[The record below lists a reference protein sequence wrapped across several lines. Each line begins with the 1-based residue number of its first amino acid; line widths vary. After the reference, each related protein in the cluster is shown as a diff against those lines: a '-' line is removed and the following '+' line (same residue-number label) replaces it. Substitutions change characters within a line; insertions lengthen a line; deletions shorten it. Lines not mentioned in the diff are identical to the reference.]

1 MDECARENEVIKA
14 INCIK
19 ATMSSDEIVVNDDAK
34 KLIDD
39 FLEKIKEAVSLETTL
54 VNNERDYFKSK
65 IRDKEEII
73 ERQKNELV
81 STRDKL
87 EVYKMALDGISLLA
101 NV

>member
-19 ATMSSDEIVVNDDAK
+19 ATMSSDEIVVTDEIK
-34 KLIDD
+34 KILDD
-39 FLEKIKEAVSLETTL
+39 FIEKIKEAVSLETTL
-54 VNNERDYFKSK
+54 VNNTIDSYMTK
-65 IRDKEEII
+65 IKEKEELL

-87 EVYKMALDGISLLA
+87 EIYKKALDGISLLS
-101 NV
+101 NI